1 MIFWREHRS
10 IWYIFRKLEKSEERR
25 TMSKKRDKLII
36 FLPVII
42 SITLIG
48 GILLGNWITGLRV
61 RSIVTDEVNKQ
72 KFSIRPGMSSGSG
85 FSLAPKGN
93 KVNSALQYIVNEYVD
108 TVSMGNL
115 SESVMPVLVD
125 ELDPHSLYIPAS
137 DFQRYSEP
145 LMGNFS
151 GIGVSFNMADDTV
164 AIINTIPNG
173 PSEMVGVMPGDRII
187 MVDDSLVAGVN
198 MASDDIVKMLKGPK
212 NTVVKVTIYRRG
224 EKEPIHFEITRDD
237 IPIYSVDVAYM
248 VDETTGYIKIS
259 QFAQTTYQEFMQ
271 AIEKLKSQGVEKL
284 ILDLRRNGGGIME
297 AATMI
302 ADQFLEEG
310 QLIVYVEGRARPRE
324 NDYATSRGILK
335 DDEVVI
341 LIDES
346 SASASEILAGAIQDN
361 DRGLVIGRRSFGKG
375 LVQEEMRFTDGS
387 ALRLTVARYYTPTGR
402 SIQRPYENGK
412 DDYYHDFRDRI
423 ERGELEHQDSIKFDD
438 SQRFITPGGKTVFGG
453 GGIMPDVF
461 VPVDTTETSFYYNRV
476 RSLGLMY
483 RFAFYYTDS
492 HRSSLEQFTL
502 PDEIESYLDDQDIL
516 PQFVEYAKEK
526 GIQPDHA
533 DIKTSEVILEKTIK
547 AYVARNVIDNDG
559 FYPIIAEI
567 DNTLQVAIDTI
578 TRL

>member
-1 MIFWREHRS
+1 
-10 IWYIFRKLEKSEERR
+10 
-25 TMSKKRDKLII
+25 MSKKRDKLII